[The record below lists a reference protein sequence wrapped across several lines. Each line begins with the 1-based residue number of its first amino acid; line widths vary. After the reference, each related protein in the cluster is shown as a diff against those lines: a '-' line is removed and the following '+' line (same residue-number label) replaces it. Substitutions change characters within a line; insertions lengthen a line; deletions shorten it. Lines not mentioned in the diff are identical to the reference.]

1 MGARERIRG
10 SAAFSASREVGQA
23 ALSGPGMVSSQINHN
38 MKASITRYHETT
50 EQDASVRTSAHYIV
64 SNYGFGGLVLVK
76 QMIADAML
84 TLMGNLL
91 SESTGSSQA
100 TLKQVMQCTGHLDD
114 VVRTL
119 AKPQRQKWVSLLVKA
134 LESLRGHESHPE
146 TLTLIADLK
155 LLWRADDDPC
165 RTYAEAEQQLKALKK
180 QANKNVRL
188 ALCDLLRQDGGEEA
202 LKGIREFFG
211 SHKAELEEALECLA
225 AQKKRQ
231 EKMIAEMERQ
241 TAQIQKKMEAP
252 IAEEVRVGTELKER
266 IEALQELQ
274 ERLRVMEE
282 ESQKLLARISQEK
295 KLSQQLEVST
305 SQNEELAKELQS
317 REKDIEKFS
326 EDLEVSHKEKK
337 FMQQKEEF
345 KQHAE
350 KKLRAAEDKTEK
362 AIKDAETTK
371 KKAEADKKEA
381 IAKAD
386 AARQAAEE
394 QAARDAF
401 KAKQAAEDAKAEQ
414 VRALQDAADAKKAA
428 EKARFDGCV
437 DGEGFRFIA
446 GDFGDEVFP
455 PLRDGSWAFNIAHR
469 SAGVADLALAIATYK
484 KSRGLQ
490 SVLIQ
495 HVAEMGS
502 MDRMDITG
510 LTCSLIAMHTFSLD

>member
-1 MGARERIRG
+1 MGRLDRSEAILD
-10 SAAFSASREVGQA
+10 FSAKLRRAGPNFDADVCGNDPEQIKYYDCQWWCMRLARTRETHFAESDAFDIVCPNLRDLLRHCA
-23 ALSGPGMVSSQINHN
+23 D
-38 MKASITRYHETT
+38 E
-50 EQDASVRTSAHYIV
+50 DASVRTSAHYIV

-188 ALCDLLRQDGGEEA
+188 ALCDLLRVKTFVSKCRIGEGQLETDSVRTLCDAVLLAGEQGQDGGEEA

-211 SHKAELEEALECLA
+211 SHKVSVDSMLLVLDSNAVVGCAWQAELEEALECLA

-282 ESQKLLARISQEK
+282 ESQKLLARISQLEIVADNEK

-317 REKDIEKFS
+317 LSASLKSREKDIEKFS
-326 EDLEVSHKEKK
+326 EDLE
-337 FMQQKEEF
+337 
-345 KQHAE
+345 
-350 KKLRAAEDKTEK
+350 
-362 AIKDAETTK
+362 
-371 KKAEADKKEA
+371 
-381 IAKAD
+381 
-386 AARQAAEE
+386 
-394 QAARDAF
+394 
-401 KAKQAAEDAKAEQ
+401 
-414 VRALQDAADAKKAA
+414 
-428 EKARFDGCV
+428 
-437 DGEGFRFIA
+437 
-446 GDFGDEVFP
+446 
-455 PLRDGSWAFNIAHR
+455 
-469 SAGVADLALAIATYK
+469 
-484 KSRGLQ
+484 
-490 SVLIQ
+490 
-495 HVAEMGS
+495 
-502 MDRMDITG
+502 
-510 LTCSLIAMHTFSLD
+510 